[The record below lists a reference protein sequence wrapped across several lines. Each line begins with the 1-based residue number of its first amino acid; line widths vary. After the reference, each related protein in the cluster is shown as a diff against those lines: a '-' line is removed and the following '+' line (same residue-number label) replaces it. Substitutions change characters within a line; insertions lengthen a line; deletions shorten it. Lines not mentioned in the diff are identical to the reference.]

1 MRQRDHKPLGTLEND
16 PGIRRKSAGEMNAEV
31 SRMFPKGAMNLVTIL
46 AVGKHPPLA
55 QGSRSIQL
63 AIFEQK
69 PLIGVFGFY
78 FLSAE

>member
-31 SRMFPKGAMNLVTIL
+31 SCVLLKGAVNLVSIL
-46 AVGKHPPLA
+46 AVGKYPSLA

-69 PLIGVFGFY
+69 PLIRVFGFY

>member
-16 PGIRRKSAGEMNAEV
+16 PGIRRKTTGEMNAEV
-31 SRMFPKGAMNLVTIL
+31 SCVLFKGAMNLVSIL

-69 PLIGVFGFY
+69 PLIRVFDFY